1 MSAFLGASFGKG
13 VFDDIAKRNRL
24 NTIGILKSLSDKDQ
38 AHLNETCI
46 MAWGQAGR

>member
-13 VFDDIAKRNRL
+13 VPDDIAKRNRL
-24 NTIGILKSLSDKDQ
+24 NTIGILRSLTDKDQ
-38 AHLNETCI
+38 ADLHETRI